1 MALGTGTAS
10 VLASGTPEKDAAAII
25 MGPQIAQST
34 GQVAGSSMAAFTPGI
49 GVSSEA
55 RTLSNELL
63 TQSSRVIVNL
73 EKGMAGNERD
83 NIVLMNGDSLII
95 PVRMETASVIGA
107 VMNPVTLH
115 IRGHQKLK
123 NIIRLA
129 GGYAEDANKDSV
141 VVSRANGALLPA
153 DDIDYVEDGDIVY
166 VPTKV
171 LTTEIITTTDKIIN
185 AVKFALATAASVLV
199 FLALI
204 H

>member
-1 MALGTGTAS
+1 
-10 VLASGTPEKDAAAII
+10 

-34 GQVAGSSMAAFTPGI
+34 GQVAGSTMAAFTPGI

-55 RTLSNELL
+55 RMLPNELL